1 MNISGFLWKNNG
13 EGVLYMNFMN
23 VKLTKVFYFT
33 AVIVVA
39 CVIASAII
47 APITT
52 PSASSQE
59 SSASD
64 EAGSENTYVLTC
76 DGDRIVAYI
85 KGADRPYIETTTA
98 VSSLPYD
105 VQDRLRVGIEYG
117 SEEELRAAINEYC
130 S

>member
-1 MNISGFLWKNNG
+1 MNYKNI
-13 EGVLYMNFMN
+13 
-23 VKLTKVFYFT
+23 KLTKVFYIT

-52 PSASSQE
+52 ETVKPQNGDSGE
-59 SSASD
+59 ETD
-64 EAGSENTYVLTC
+64 TGRVYVLTC
-76 DGDRIVAYI
+76 DEDRLVAYV

-105 VQDRLRVGIEYG
+105 VQARLKAGIEFDN
-117 SEEELRAAINEYC
+117 EEKLRDAINEYC